1 MTNYPGAKFY
11 LLFLMLDQVM
21 RANENVAR
29 EELAGVNGL
38 ATTILAA
45 RNVELVLTV
54 VVRLVVIVERAQE
67 DPPDS

>member
-1 MTNYPGAKFY
+1 MTNYPVAKFY

-21 RANENVAR
+21 CANENVAR

-45 RNVELVLTV
+45 CNVELVLTV
-54 VVRLVVIVERAQE
+54 VVRLEVIVERAQE